1 MANHSSGQNK
11 PTGNNNPNRSNPKR
25 GQNDGGS
32 RPNQPKGPPP
42 KGQKPV
48 NNRQEPD
55 EFEDDEDGDLP
66 AEENPGLEGIAL
78 FPDIPQELGIDPLL
92 ESLISMVVF
101 ITASDE
107 DLVNPK
113 AADEAFTHL
122 QNILSKL
129 ADKRLSRLREELVV
143 IAGWVKDQGLGTEAV
158 EFIEN
163 FLDEMGV
170 E

>member
-1 MANHSSGQNK
+1 MPNHPSGPNK
-11 PTGNNNPNRSNPKR
+11 HPGNDNHGRPRSHQGP
-25 GQNDGGS
+25 GDGRTHG
-32 RPNQPKGPPP
+32 NHHKGPPP
-42 KGQKPV
+42 KGQKPAQ
-48 NNRQEPD
+48 NRSKPED
-55 EFEDDEDGDLP
+55 IEEIDDELQG
-66 AEENPGLEGIAL
+66 EETPGLEGIAL
-78 FPDIPQELGIDPLL
+78 FPDIPPELGIDPLL

-122 QNILSKL
+122 QNVLSKL
-129 ADKRLSRLREELVV
+129 GAKRLERVREELVV
-143 IAGWVKDQGLGTEAV
+143 IAGWVKDQGLGVEAV

>member
-1 MANHSSGQNK
+1 MANQSSEPNK
-11 PTGNNNPNRSNPKR
+11 PSGNKHHHHPQK
-25 GQNDGGS
+25 GQGGG
-32 RPNQPKGPPP
+32 RPHPNQPKGPPP
-42 KGQKPV
+42 KGQKPAS
-48 NNRQEPD
+48 NRPQSD
-55 EFEDDEDGDLP
+55 DYGRDDDEGP
-66 AEENPGLEGIAL
+66 AEEIPGLEGIAL

-92 ESLISMVVF
+92 ESLLSMVVF

-107 DLVNPK
+107 DLVNPA

-122 QNILSKL
+122 QNVLSKL
-129 ADKRLSRLREELVV
+129 GDKRLARIREELVV
-143 IAGWVKDQGLGTEAV
+143 IAGWVKDQGLGSEAV

>member
-1 MANHSSGQNK
+1 MANNSKGPNK
-11 PTGNNNPNRSNPKR
+11 PSGNNNPNRPKSKQ
-25 GQNDGGS
+25 GQDD
-32 RPNQPKGPPP
+32 RRLPPNQPKGPPP

-48 NNRQEPD
+48 TNRQEPD
-55 EFEDDEDGDLP
+55 DFEDDEEIDLQ

-78 FPDIPQELGIDPLL
+78 FPDIPRELGIDPLL

-129 ADKRLSRLREELVV
+129 GDKRLSRLREELVV

>member
-1 MANHSSGQNK
+1 MANHSSGPNK
-11 PTGNNNPNRSNPKR
+11 PPGNNNPNRHNSPQ
-25 GQNDGGS
+25 GQGGG
-32 RPNQPKGPPP
+32 RPHQNQPKGPPP
-42 KGQKPV
+42 KGEKSAPS
-48 NNRQEPD
+48 RSEPED
-55 EFEDDEDGDLP
+55 FEEDEDESQGG
-66 AEENPGLEGIAL
+66 ETPGLEGIAL

-107 DLVNPK
+107 DLVNPA

-122 QNILSKL
+122 QNVLSKL
-129 ADKRLSRLREELVV
+129 GDKRLARLREELVV